1 MYFYILVNTK
11 NVIYKFLH
19 KLLKL
24 KTTYVKLFSILLA
37 SLFVW
42 ACSTKKDSMVNRGY
56 HSTTT
61 KYNVLYNG
69 NLAFEQGLTNLRSNY
84 YDNFWS
90 ILPIE
95 RMQVEERLTET
106 NEPKDPDFQL
116 AEEKA
121 TKAIQKH
128 SMYMGGREKNPQ
140 MDEAYLMLGKS
151 RYYDNRFIPA
161 LEAFNYILYK
171 YPGSGN
177 INEARVWREKTN
189 LRLSYDELAIENL
202 KELLKEERLKD
213 QVKVDA
219 LATLAQA
226 YINLEHLDSAAV
238 PLKEARDLTSLKE
251 ERARYTFILGQI
263 ASSLN
268 DKTSAYSL
276 FQEVIDMKRKSPR
289 QYTIQSH
296 AQQFVNRA
304 EGEIDSVAFLDKY
317 SDLLEDREN
326 RPYLDLINRQLGLYY
341 SSKTNYK
348 RSIDYFKESVK
359 QSKGDEQLK
368 ARNYLDIGE
377 IYFNTASYELAGNY
391 YDSAI
396 SILPT
401 RSREAYKIAKKRE
414 SLHDVVLFEKMAKE
428 NDSILYI
435 VNLSDSDRREYF
447 QKYADELRKQDF
459 RKLNSELGGDSG
471 ANNVF
476 NMPDFGSAI
485 EKSMQSSGGAG
496 QGKTGFYFYSQNA
509 VSYGKLDFK
518 KRWGNRALADNW
530 RWGSSMG
537 TANADVEEDLDVVA
551 DSATSEKFDDP
562 RYNIETYLKEVPTD
576 LEEIASIK
584 KDRDF
589 AYFQLGSIYSEK
601 FAEFEMGAD
610 KLEALLL
617 FEPEERLVLPA
628 LYKLYKIYSSIDENK
643 AGLVKAR
650 IISEYPDSRYALL
663 LQNKLGEQTF
673 AETSEE
679 VYVRLKREY
688 ESGEYLEVLQQLNSA
703 IEQFSGDDYLSKLE
717 LLKALVVGRLEGLE
731 AYKTS
736 LNYVGLTYA
745 STSEGK
751 EAERILSQ
759 DVPSLAEKELV
770 KDDVKTTNWKII
782 YAVNVSDL
790 DKMALLESK
799 LKLYAMDR
807 QSYGVKFSKDY
818 YNADT
823 VFFVLH
829 GMNSKA
835 NAESVVSF
843 LRISPDYGIDRE
855 AFYISS
861 DNYAVVQI
869 KKIWDVFLQVEKE

>member
-42 ACSTKKDSMVNRGY
+42 ACSTKKDSMLNRGY
-56 HSTTT
+56 HATTT

-69 NLAFEQGLTNLRSNY
+69 DLAFEQGLANLRANY
-84 YDNFWS
+84 YDNFWN

-95 RMQVEERLTET
+95 RMQVEERLLET
-106 NEPKDPDFQL
+106 NEPKDPDFKL

-161 LEAFNYILYK
+161 LESFNYILYK

-189 LRLSYDELAIENL
+189 LRLRYDELAIENL
-202 KELLKEERLKD
+202 KELLKEERLKG
-213 QVKVDA
+213 QVKADA

-263 ASSLN
+263 AGSLN
-268 DKTSAYSL
+268 DKQDAYSY
-276 FQEVIDMKRKSPR
+276 FQEVIDMKRQAPR

-296 AQQFVNRA
+296 AQQFINRVD
-304 EGEIDSVAFLDKY
+304 GEIDSVSFLDKY
-317 SDLLEDREN
+317 SKLLKDREN

-341 SSKTNYK
+341 SSKLNYK
-348 RSIDYFKESVK
+348 QSIAYLKESVK
-359 QSKGDEQLK
+359 RSKGDEQLK

-401 RSREAYKIAKKRE
+401 RSREAYRIAKKRE

-428 NDSILYI
+428 NDSILYL
-435 VNLSDSDRREYF
+435 VNLSDSDKRSYF
-447 QKYADELRKQDF
+447 QNHVDELRKLDF
-459 RKLNSELGGDSG
+459 RKLNSELGGNSS
-471 ANNVF
+471 NNLF

-485 EKSMQSSGGAG
+485 DKSMQSSGGVG

-530 RWGSSMG
+530 RWGSNMG
-537 TANADVEEDLDVVA
+537 TANADMEEDLAVVA

-576 LEEIASIK
+576 LDEIASIK

-589 AYFQLGSIYSEK
+589 AYFQLGAIYSEK
-601 FAEFEMGAD
+601 FAEFEMGAE

-628 LYKLYKIYSSIDENK
+628 LYKLYKIYSSIDEEK
-643 AGLVKAR
+643 AALVKMR
-650 IISEYPDSRYALL
+650 IISEFPDSRYALL
-663 LQNKLGEQTF
+663 LQNRLGEQTF
-673 AETSEE
+673 AETVEE
-679 VYVRLKREY
+679 VYARLHREY

-703 IEQFSGDDYLSKLE
+703 IEQFNGDDYLSKLE
-717 LLKALVVGRLEGLE
+717 LLKAKVVGRLQGLE
-731 AYKTS
+731 AYKTT

-751 EAERILSQ
+751 EAERIISQ
-759 DVPSLAEKELV
+759 DIPGLGAKELV
-770 KDDVKTTNWKII
+770 KDDATATSWKII
-782 YAVNVSDL
+782 YAINVSDL

-799 LKLYAMDR
+799 LKLYALDR

-818 YNADT
+818 YNTDT

-829 GMNSKA
+829 GMNSKS

-843 LRISPDYGIDRE
+843 LKISPDYGIDRE
-855 AFYISS
+855 AVYISS

-869 KKIWDVFLQVEKE
+869 KKIWDVFLQVENE

>member
-1 MYFYILVNTK
+1 M
-11 NVIYKFLH
+11 
-19 KLLKL
+19 